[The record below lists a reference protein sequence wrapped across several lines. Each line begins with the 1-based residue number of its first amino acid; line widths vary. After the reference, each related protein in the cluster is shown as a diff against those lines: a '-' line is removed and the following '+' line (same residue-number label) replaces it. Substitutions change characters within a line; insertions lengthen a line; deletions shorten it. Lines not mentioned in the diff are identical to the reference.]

1 MEITGDKM
9 IKLFI
14 PPTDFDV
21 LELEC
26 DQHNLVQFQMLGKV
40 LKRQEKDLDTQLVA
54 IGRRL
59 YLKRYGMHLS
69 STARARK
76 IANNYIE
83 ERQCSHTSN

>member
-9 IKLFI
+9 IEFI

-40 LKRQEKDLDTQLVA
+40 LKRQEKDLDKQLVA
-54 IGRRL
+54 IGRRV
-59 YLKRYGMHLS
+59 YFERYGMHLP
-69 STARARK
+69 STAKARRT
-76 IANNYIE
+76 ANNYIE